1 MALEGNGSSFGGHES
16 ALPFLLQLALLL
28 LLSLH
33 AVAVGVW
40 GVAFLK
46 DLARGR
52 DYKGALTSAEL
63 NRQERERHSER
74 ERSVR
79 DIKME

>member
-1 MALEGNGSSFGGHES
+1 MALEGTGSSSGGHES
-16 ALPFLLQLALLL
+16 GFPFVLQLALLL

-46 DLARGR
+46 DLARGS

-63 NRQERERHSER
+63 NRQERERRSER
-74 ERSVR
+74 ERSGR
-79 DIKME
+79 DVKME